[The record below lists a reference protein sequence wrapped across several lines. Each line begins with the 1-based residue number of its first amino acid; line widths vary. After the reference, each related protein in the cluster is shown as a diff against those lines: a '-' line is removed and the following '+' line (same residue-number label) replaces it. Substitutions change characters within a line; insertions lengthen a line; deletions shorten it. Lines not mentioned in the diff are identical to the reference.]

1 MANKWYEND
10 DGKKV
15 YGAAAEQH
23 IIKQNGGW
31 DAHHE
36 KFAEETQE
44 IMFKELAKKQVRT
57 SQLLRPEE
65 QRIRRVK

>member
-1 MANKWYEND
+1 MSNKWYMNE

-15 YGAAAEQH
+15 CGAAAEQH

-31 DAHHE
+31 DPHHE

-44 IMFKELAKKQVRT
+44 IMFKELARK
-57 SQLLRPEE
+57 
-65 QRIRRVK
+65 

>member
-1 MANKWYEND
+1 MSNKWYVNE

-15 YGAAAEQH
+15 CGAAAEQH

-31 DAHHE
+31 DPHHE